1 MTQELSTLEKVKEE
15 AEIKQRM
22 AERAN
27 ERLNSFQLMPTLTVA
42 NSGSD
47 KSQESKFNPG
57 DFILSTKSESGYENE
72 VYDKPFQGIIIK
84 VRMFL
89 KTKYSAIEKGSPL
102 YITDEFDSYSA
113 LECISVKEKK
123 EDKFEKVFEGD
134 YHSVVKEYT
143 EKGKFTEE
151 KILDLHH
158 AIYVLTDI
166 ENKTVIRIDSK
177 GKSRGR
183 FFDFMNSFKRGTG
196 EYMSS
201 TMSSFDSIQE
211 TTDWKGKP
219 LQKPIYAIN
228 FSKIRP
234 LTSEE
239 LRKVDEIQQEFDS
252 QIKARDIM
260 FREDRDESKQIEAPV
275 ENQEKGEEIP
285 VIQIEEEINQPT
297 LPEEEP
303 EVRIEDVTF

>member
-47 KSQESKFNPG
+47 PSQESKFNPG
-57 DFILSTKSESGYENE
+57 DFILSTKSEAGYENE

-113 LECISVKEKK
+113 LENISVKEKK
-123 EDKFEKVFEGD
+123 EDKFEKVFQGD
-134 YHSVVKEYT
+134 YHSVIREYT

-183 FFDFMNSFKRGTG
+183 FFDFMNSFKRSAG

-211 TTDWKGKP
+211 TLDWKGKP
-219 LQKPIYAIN
+219 LQRPVYAID
-228 FSKIRP
+228 FSKVRP
-234 LTSEE
+234 LTSDE
-239 LRKVDEIQQEFDS
+239 LRKVDTIQQEFDA
-252 QIKARDIM
+252 QIKAKDIM
-260 FREDRDESKQIEAPV
+260 FKEEKDESKQIEAPV
-275 ENQEKGEEIP
+275 ENQDKAEEIP
-285 VIQIEEEINQPT
+285 VIQIEEEIKQPT
-297 LPEEEP
+297 LPEEER
-303 EVRIEDVTF
+303 EVRIEDVPF